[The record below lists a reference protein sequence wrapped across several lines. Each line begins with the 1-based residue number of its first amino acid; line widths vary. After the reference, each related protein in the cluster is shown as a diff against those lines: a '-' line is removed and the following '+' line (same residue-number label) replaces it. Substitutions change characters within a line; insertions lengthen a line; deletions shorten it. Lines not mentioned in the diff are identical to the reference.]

1 MLFPTLTPRRRPFR
15 EAPEEPRAEARR
27 HAWEQ
32 VLADAGAAP
41 IFVRLADPDVAA
53 AAGTLTTRFSALP
66 A

>member
-1 MLFPTLTPRRRPFR
+1 MQGMVVVDARFGTTSRAEERRR
-15 EAPEEPRAEARR
+15 
-27 HAWEQ
+27 AWEQ

-41 IFVRLADPDVAA
+41 IFVRLADPDVVA